1 MTWLSCCYAPEKRTL
16 IPRDWSKVYHIVEKT
31 KTSLKLKSSFPFF
44 EMHKEQVT
52 SFKFRTVYTTMNSFS
67 DPRYKVKC
75 GVLDLAKLF
84 RVENVVPFERSI
96 VESDMYE

>member
-1 MTWLSCCYAPEKRTL
+1 
-16 IPRDWSKVYHIVEKT
+16 
-31 KTSLKLKSSFPFF
+31 
-44 EMHKEQVT
+44 
-52 SFKFRTVYTTMNSFS
+52 MNSFS